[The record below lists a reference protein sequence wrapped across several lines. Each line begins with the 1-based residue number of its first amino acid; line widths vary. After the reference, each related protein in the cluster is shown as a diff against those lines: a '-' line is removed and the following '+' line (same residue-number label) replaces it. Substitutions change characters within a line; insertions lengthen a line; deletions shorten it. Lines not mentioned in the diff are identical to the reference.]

1 MLACQHLADWYDD
14 RQAERISFFLKVKFL
29 SICKIV
35 GICHIS
41 PYRELGVHPAR
52 SPLILQVSPAGS
64 KTSQT
69 KPDVELIL
77 QI

>member
-1 MLACQHLADWYDD
+1 MTDRLNGFLFFKGEIFIHL
-14 RQAERISFFLKVKFL
+14 
-29 SICKIV
+29 

-69 KPDVELIL
+69 KPDVELVL